1 MAKKRESK
9 KDRLS
14 GYQEELNRAKRYR
27 QDKGYDALWHR
38 MNDLYAGKFMPHTPG
53 QDNMKV
59 NLAFSTVN
67 VIVPNISLNYPR
79 IGVVAR
85 RPEDEDRAVISEQ
98 IMNYWW
104 KHYNFHKSFQSVVK
118 DSVIYGFG
126 FAKVGWAYLE
136 EEQMKSREEITDDFR
151 EMLKQQK
158 DATIRDPALKG
169 ELPTAEDVFN
179 SLEKTKTVP
188 IEDRP
193 FHTRISVHDIYVN
206 PEAKTMDDLR
216 WIAQRIL
223 TRKDMLS
230 EDKRYSATARNE
242 ASPGFVEVD
251 GTEAIRDV
259 ETRYE
264 ASEWVVVWEFY
275 DIEKKEMSTFVDSSD
290 KFLLAPRAIP
300 YAYGHP
306 YQMLRNYDVPD
317 EFYPKGD
324 LEEIEDFVLEVS
336 LTRSQMMQWRTK
348 YASKYLVRD
357 GAIDAADIS
366 KLTSRKDGQII
377 PVKDDNVDLGDVV
390 RPVPINTLDSKL
402 FDWSAQINRD
412 VNEVSGVSEF
422 ARGTGAGSTQT
433 ATEAS
438 LIQDAQ
444 NARSQSKLTAV
455 ENFISEVSRKLQ
467 QLGQQFL
474 TGEQYV
480 RVAGKD
486 AAALFVPYE
495 RDDISGEFD
504 FAVEAGSTEPQ
515 NETFRRQQG
524 IALMQTMMP
533 FLEMQVIDPL
543 KLAEHV
549 MREAFNV
556 RNASKFMTPDAFEQ
570 LKAMKQAESEAN
582 VAAAQGAPAQQGALA
597 APQNGQG
604 LDTPQPPPAN
614 QADLGQQAQ
623 DDLRRG

>member
-1 MAKKRESK
+1 MAKRESK

-14 GYQEELNRAKRYR
+14 GYQDELDRAKRFR
-27 QDKGYDALWHR
+27 QEKKLDTLWRR
-38 MNDLYAGKFMPHTPG
+38 MNDLYAGKFLPSNTG

-67 VIVPNISLNYPR
+67 VIVPNISLNHPR

-98 IMNYWW
+98 ILNYWW
-104 KHYNFHKSFQSVVK
+104 KHHNFHTEFQKAVK
-118 DSVIYGFG
+118 DSVIYGVAFT
-126 FAKVGWAYLE
+126 KVGWAYLE
-136 EEQMKSREEITDDFR
+136 EDQPRPKEELVNEFR
-151 EMLKQQK
+151 TMMTQQQ
-158 DATIRDPALKG
+158 DATIRDPQIAKD
-169 ELPTAEDVFN
+169 LPTGEDVFE
-179 SLEKTKTVP
+179 SLEKTKSVTV
-188 IEDRP
+188 EDRP
-193 FHTRISVHDIYVN
+193 FVTRISPHDIYVN
-206 PEAKTMDDLR
+206 PEAKGMADIR

-223 TRKDMLS
+223 TRKDEL
-230 EDKRYSATARNE
+230 EDDRRYSPTARKE
-242 ASPGFVEVD
+242 AAPGFVEVD
-251 GTEAIRDV
+251 GSGAILDA
-259 ETRYE
+259 ENRYE
-264 ASEWVVVWEFY
+264 SSEWVVVWEFY
-275 DIEKKEMSTFVDSSD
+275 DVTKKEMSTFVEGSD

-306 YQMLRNYDVPD
+306 FQMLGNYAVPD

-324 LEEIEDFVLEVS
+324 LEEIEDFVLEIS

-366 KLTSRKDGQII
+366 KLTSRRDGQII
-377 PVKDDNVDLGDVV
+377 PVKDDNIDLGDVV

-402 FDWSAQINRD
+402 FDWSAQVQMD

-444 NARSQSKLTAV
+444 NARSKSKLASV
-455 ENFISEVSRKLQ
+455 EQFISEISRKLQ

-480 RVAGKD
+480 RIAGKENSV
-486 AAALFVPYE
+486 LFMPYE

-524 IALMQTMMP
+524 IALMQTMLP

-556 RNASKFMTPDAFEQ
+556 RNASQFMTPQAFEQ
-570 LKAMKQAESEAN
+570 LQQMKQAESQAN
-582 VAAAQGAPAQQGALA
+582 LAAAQPEGPSAQGAMA
-597 APQNGQG
+597 APGNGIG
-604 LDTPQPPPAN
+604 LDAPQPTPAN
-614 QADLGQQAQ
+614 RADLGQRAI
-623 DDLRRG
+623 DGP